1 MNFIFKPL
9 NLSNMNTKQ
18 INEKLVSVFTQDE
31 LASLM
36 TAMAG
41 YVNVKRKQGRSTGIE
56 CVVFNKV
63 CDALLLSNELNA
75 VVIDSKPNPNAPM
88 GSAAYK
94 AYEAMYD
101 SDVRA
106 HS

>member
-1 MNFIFKPL
+1 
-9 NLSNMNTKQ
+9 MNTKEM
-18 INEKLVSVFTQDE
+18 NEKLVSIFTQDE
-31 LASLM
+31 LAALM

-63 CDALLLSNELNA
+63 CDALLLSNELNS
-75 VVIDSKPNPNAPM
+75 VVIDTKPNSNAPM

-101 SDVRA
+101 SDVKA

>member
-1 MNFIFKPL
+1 
-9 NLSNMNTKQ
+9 MNTKE

-31 LASLM
+31 LAALM

-75 VVIDSKPNPNAPM
+75 TPIEVAPNSNAPM

-101 SDVRA
+101 SDVLA
-106 HS
+106 HR

>member
-1 MNFIFKPL
+1 MSTNQ
-9 NLSNMNTKQ
+9 M
-18 INEKLVSVFTQDE
+18 NEKLVSVFNQDE
-31 LASLM
+31 LAALM

-56 CVVFNKV
+56 CMVFNKV
-63 CDALLLSNELNA
+63 TDALLLSNYLNA
-75 VVIDSKPNPNAPM
+75 EEIEVKPNANAPM
-88 GSAAYK
+88 GSASYK

>member
-9 NLSNMNTKQ
+9 NLSNMNTKE

-31 LASLM
+31 LAALM

-41 YVNVKRKQGRSTGIE
+41 YVNTKRKQGRSTGIE

-63 CDALLLSNELNA
+63 CDALLLSNYLNA
-75 VVIDSKPNPNAPM
+75 TPIDITPSSNAPM

-101 SDVRA
+101 SDVMA
-106 HS
+106 HR

>member
-1 MNFIFKPL
+1 
-9 NLSNMNTKQ
+9 MNTNQ
-18 INEKLVSVFTQDE
+18 MNEKLVSVFNQDE
-31 LASLM
+31 LAALM

-41 YVNVKRKQGRSTGIE
+41 YVNIKRKQGRSTGIE

-63 CDALLLSNELNA
+63 CDALLLSNYMNA
-75 VVIDSKPNPNAPM
+75 TVVDSGNGKIGVAE
-88 GSAAYK
+88 YK
-94 AYEAMYD
+94 MSEAQLDAMYE

>member
-1 MNFIFKPL
+1 
-9 NLSNMNTKQ
+9 MNTKE

-31 LASLM
+31 LAALM

-41 YVNVKRKQGRSTGIE
+41 YVNTKRKQGRSTGVE

-63 CDALLLSNELNA
+63 CDALLLSNYLNA
-75 VVIDSKPNPNAPM
+75 TPIDITPSSNAPM

>member
-1 MNFIFKPL
+1 MN
-9 NLSNMNTKQ
+9 SNTQ
-18 INEKLVSVFTQDE
+18 KLVSIFTQDE
-31 LASLM
+31 LAALM
-36 TAMAG
+36 TAMGG
-41 YVNVKRKQGRSTGIE
+41 YINTKNKQKRSTGIE
-56 CVVFNKV
+56 VVAFNKIV
-63 CDALLLSNELNA
+63 DALLVANYLNA
-75 VVIDSKPNPNAPM
+75 EEVEVKPDANAPM